1 MRPDRPEYADAV
13 SELLVHRRQALRPAY
28 KAIDEVV
35 ESVRG
40 GVQREAIRQ
49 GCNGFYG
56 AGKGCHRRKDL
67 GTDKTVAV

>member
-28 KAIDEVV
+28 KAIEEVV

-40 GVQREAIRQ
+40 GVQREAI
-49 GCNGFYG
+49 
-56 AGKGCHRRKDL
+56 
-67 GTDKTVAV
+67 